1 MKKQKIE
8 NRKISIIVPVYNAEK
23 WLEDC
28 IKSVLNQ
35 TYKNVELVLVNDGSD
50 DSSDKICKK
59 YSLKYSNIKYIL
71 QENAGASVAR
81 NKGLKNATGSYIQF
95 LDSDDYLNNDCC
107 EKMIDKM
114 KSENCDLV
122 LCGMNI
128 WKNGELLRTPH
139 LQEKVFNVKENINNY
154 KFLHPIFAS
163 PCNKIFKKELIDYN
177 FDSNKSLGEDLTFNL
192 EYLKR
197 TTKVATISE
206 CLYNVRLDNDHSL
219 NRKFRSNRME
229 IMLELNDIEK
239 QFCEEVYEKQDIS
252 FAYNQYI
259 LSYHYY
265 FKEITSLYS
274 RKKCIQLIKKYI
286 NDDRIKIA
294 VKKCNLQKKYYKLFV
309 KILSI
314 KNSLIIYWFLKLRK
328 AIENLILSK

>member
-128 WKNGELLRTPH
+128 WKNG
-139 LQEKVFNVKENINNY
+139 
-154 KFLHPIFAS
+154 FA
-163 PCNKIFKKELIDYN
+163 
-177 FDSNKSLGEDLTFNL
+177 
-192 EYLKR
+192 
-197 TTKVATISE
+197 
-206 CLYNVRLDNDHSL
+206 
-219 NRKFRSNRME
+219 
-229 IMLELNDIEK
+229 
-239 QFCEEVYEKQDIS
+239 
-252 FAYNQYI
+252 
-259 LSYHYY
+259 
-265 FKEITSLYS
+265 
-274 RKKCIQLIKKYI
+274 
-286 NDDRIKIA
+286 
-294 VKKCNLQKKYYKLFV
+294 
-309 KILSI
+309 
-314 KNSLIIYWFLKLRK
+314 
-328 AIENLILSK
+328 